1 MSAAEGSIVRKAF
14 PISLHYVLY
23 ADPLK
28 VFDTLT
34 VKEIIST
41 WCDGGGKIDSA
52 KDGDME
58 WFGGWATGKVLEFD
72 KAKGLLSFTWRI
84 TDWDKK
90 AADSFVRIQLRPHPA
105 GTEIFLEHGGFFSKE
120 ESDKHASGW
129 TDHVFEPLNDV
140 FTGVSPLEP

>member
-1 MSAAEGSIVRKAF
+1 MSAAEVSIVRKAF
-14 PISLHYVLY
+14 PISLQYVLY
-23 ADPLK
+23 ADPIK

-41 WCDGGGKIDSA
+41 WCDGGGKIDSE

-58 WFGGWATGKVLEFD
+58 WFGGWATGKVLEYNRG
-72 KAKGLLSFTWRI
+72 KGLLSFTWRT

-90 AADSFVRIQLRPHPA
+90 APDSFVRIQLRPHPA
-105 GTEIFLEHGGFFSKE
+105 GTEILLEHGGFFSKE